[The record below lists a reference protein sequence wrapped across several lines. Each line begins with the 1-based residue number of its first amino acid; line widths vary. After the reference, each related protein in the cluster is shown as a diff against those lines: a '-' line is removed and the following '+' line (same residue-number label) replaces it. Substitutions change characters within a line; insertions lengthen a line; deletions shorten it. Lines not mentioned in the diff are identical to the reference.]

1 VGNPSILIIDDDP
14 EFGADLG
21 ALLGSKY
28 ALRLAG
34 SGEEALG
41 AVIFDRPDAV
51 ILDLRMDGGRDGLA
65 ILDEL
70 RRLDPALPVIMA
82 TDHPS
87 DETESE
93 ALRRGALY
101 YVRKAAGRSEV
112 VSKLEKALE
121 VGGTARQ
128 RDGLKRELR
137 ESASVFLAR
146 SPSMRRLEASI
157 DRVAAAPSTTV
168 LLVGESGTGKSLV
181 AREIHRR
188 SARHAAPFLQVNLA
202 SQREELID
210 SELFGHKKG
219 AFTGAIADRPGHFVA
234 ARGGTLFL
242 DQVGSLPLSAQ
253 GRLLTALE
261 EREILPVGSS
271 IPNRVDVRVAAATSL
286 DLSGQVEKGAFRQD
300 LLGRLSVVTLPIPP
314 LRERPD
320 DIPDLVHYY
329 LGRFAAE
336 MGLANVSITAA
347 AMGRLRGYSWRRN
360 NVRELRNSLERSLVL
375 HGHEHVLGPEA
386 FDLTEERAGYDG
398 LDYNDAKDNAVRE
411 FQHRFF
417 ARAFDVAGGSVAFP
431 SAESIARVADLTHIP
446 PQTVR
451 RILRELQGQEPPV

>member
-1 VGNPSILIIDDDP
+1 
-14 EFGADLG
+14 
-21 ALLGSKY
+21 
-28 ALRLAG
+28 
-34 SGEEALG
+34 
-41 AVIFDRPDAV
+41 
-51 ILDLRMDGGRDGLA
+51 MDGGRYGLG

-70 RRLDPALPVIMA
+70 HRLDPAIPVIMA

-87 DETESE
+87 DETEAE

-112 VSKLEKALE
+112 VSKLEKAIE

-128 RDGLKRELR
+128 RDGLNRELR
-137 ESASVFLAR
+137 EAASIFLAG

-168 LLVGESGTGKSLV
+168 LLTGESGTGKSLV

-188 SARHAAPFLQVNLA
+188 SSRHAAPFLQVNMA
-202 SQREELID
+202 AQREELID

-219 AFTGAIADRPGHFVA
+219 AFTGAAADRPGHFEAV
-234 ARGGTLFL
+234 RGGTLFL
-242 DQVGSLPLSAQ
+242 DEVGCLSLSAQ
-253 GRLLTALE
+253 GRLSTALE

-271 IPNRVDVRVAAATSL
+271 APRRIDVRVVAATSM
-286 DLSGQVEKGAFRQD
+286 DLPAQVKSGAFRQD
-300 LLGRLSVVTLPIPP
+300 LLGRLSVVTLCMPP
-314 LRERPD
+314 LRERPE

-336 MGLANVSITAA
+336 MGLTDIRMIPP
-347 AMGRLRGYSWRRN
+347 AMNRLRSYTWRRN
-360 NVRELRNSLERSLVL
+360 NVRELRNTVERALVL
-375 HGHEHVLGPEA
+375 HGHERILGPEA
-386 FDLTEERAGYDG
+386 FDLPEEHEASDTF
-398 LDYNDAKDNAVRE
+398 DYSAAKDHAVRD

-417 ARAFDVAGGSVAFP
+417 ERAFAAAGGSLSYP
-431 SAESIARVADLTHIP
+431 SAESIGRVAVLTHLP

-451 RILRELQGQEPPV
+451 RILRELQGQEPPA